1 MIGLKPIEVLNDHQ
15 LKTWRCPMASA
26 ILNKEDRLTYIKEA
40 ALRMKE
46 EKRRDFIIAQTETE
60 FADTCSVETD
70 VTMIDEFCGMVSTGI
85 AKVRGGLRHM
95 PVIIL

>member
-1 MIGLKPIEVLNDHQ
+1 
-15 LKTWRCPMASA
+15 MASV
-26 ILNKEDRLTYIKEA
+26 ILNKEDRLAYIKEA

-70 VTMIDEFCGMVSTGI
+70 VTMIDEFCGMITTGV
-85 AKVRGGLRHM
+85 AKIKGGFRHM